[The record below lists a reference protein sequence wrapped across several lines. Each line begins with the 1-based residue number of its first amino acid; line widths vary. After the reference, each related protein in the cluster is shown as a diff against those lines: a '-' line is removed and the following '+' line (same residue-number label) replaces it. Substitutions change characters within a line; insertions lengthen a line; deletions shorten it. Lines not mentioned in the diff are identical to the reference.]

1 MYMCIN
7 VYVCGYIFCMLNQFL
22 KNGEEKRTQRV
33 EYQFFSGF
41 AKAHSWFAVGS
52 DCVCVCAVWHYVT

>member
-1 MYMCIN
+1 MCECILH
-7 VYVCGYIFCMLNQFL
+7 VEPVL
-22 KNGEEKRTQRV
+22 KDGDEEKRTQRV

-52 DCVCVCAVWHYVT
+52 DCVCVCVVWHYVT